1 MPRQPHS
8 HRHAGRIALAA
19 AAAALSTALAS
30 AQPAAPAKVG
40 YPIGQILPDGEL
52 VYGPTLFQWDTRA
65 YVASAGGYLARYRE
79 TVDGEELDGA
89 GIVQRVAE
97 DYSVGPR
104 LLLALIEMHGGWVR
118 DPDPVERVFPVG
130 EPLPGLHAGLS
141 AAADAI
147 NARYYAYR
155 FGGQRSA
162 ATADGGAVDMPG
174 TNAASFAVMAY
185 LGRDAA
191 AGTWPGL
198 AAPTRFYAAWNTL
211 FGDPLRFAVGSP
223 PLDAPPVVTAELP
236 FAPGEPWYFTA
247 GPYSPWGAGGPRA
260 AVDFAPPPADGTGC
274 APSTAWVTAAAAG
287 RVVRSR
293 ASGVAVNLGGDPFE
307 GRGWVH
313 VYAHLAAADRVPVGA
328 RVAAGDRL
336 GHPSCD
342 GGLSTQSRVAFAR
355 KYHGEWV
362 PADDPRA
369 PLVMGG
375 WAALPGP
382 VPGEGSLIRS
392 GAGVRT
398 ATPQKAAAVNAVV
411 AERASP

>member
-1 MPRQPHS
+1 MTRQ
-8 HRHAGRIALAA
+8 RGGLARLARATLGCTAVLAA
-19 AAAALSTALAS
+19 TLAA
-30 AQPAAPAKVG
+30 AQPAAPLKVG

-65 YVASAGGYLARYRE
+65 FVSAAGGYLARYSE
-79 TVDGEELDGA
+79 TVDGEVLDGA

-97 DYSVGPR
+97 DFSVGPR

-118 DPDPVERVFPVG
+118 DPDPAERAFPVG

-147 NARYYAYR
+147 NAHYYAHR
-155 FGGQRSA
+155 FGNKRSA
-162 ATADGGAVDMPG
+162 ATVDGAVVDMPG
-174 TNAASFAVMAY
+174 TNAASYALLAY

-191 AGTWPGL
+191 AGAWPGL
-198 AAPTRFYAAWNTL
+198 EAPTRFYAAWTTL
-211 FGDPLRFAVGSP
+211 FGDPLRFAVGGL

-236 FAPGEPWYFTA
+236 FAPGEMWYFTA

-260 AVDFAPPPADGTGC
+260 AVDFAPPPDAATGC
-274 APSTAWVTAAAAG
+274 TPSTAWVTAAAAG

-293 ASGVAVNLGGDPFE
+293 ASGVAVNLGGDPYE

-313 VYAHLAAADRVPVGA
+313 VYAHLSPVDRAPVGA

-342 GGLSTQSRVAFAR
+342 GGLPTQTRVSFAR

-369 PLVMGG
+369 PMVLGG
-375 WAALPGP
+375 WAALPGAL
-382 VPGEGSLIRS
+382 PGEGSLIRS

-398 ATPQKAAAVNAVV
+398 ASPAKSAAVNGIVAGAV
-411 AERASP
+411 AP